1 MTPRGRLL
9 WQLSL
14 SSTIILAMLSLSDLM
29 GPFPMAAAFEGAM
42 AVVAA
47 CITGFGRKGHETLRT
62 NLLLATVLATLLVFD
77 DGFGGRGH
85 SWVLFI
91 PITLSAIALSDPRRP
106 RDHLVWLGA
115 ILIVVA
121 LVNLTELTPRWNE
134 KTLPENATP
143 LVFLNFVAAVAASWL
158 CIRFLQQGHQRLLE
172 ESQQLSRDLQVAL
185 DQAERASRAKGD
197 FLSHMSHELRT
208 PLNAISGFA
217 QILLQEP
224 GSPSESAENIQA
236 IRTSAEHL
244 VHLVGDVLDLSRM
257 EHGNLVLAKTPFH
270 PLDQV
275 RIVQSILVHSA
286 REKGLVLELDIQ
298 TSFGWVEGDP
308 VRWRQVL
315 LNLGSN
321 AIKYTA
327 AGTVTLRLHWNR
339 TNSDEGVLRVEVQDC
354 GPGIP
359 IEQQASIFRKFERL
373 PEHETGPIGGAG
385 LGLAIA
391 RDLSEAMGG
400 TLELQSEVG
409 VGSIFIFQIP
419 VRSAD
424 PPQLPSSDSWSLP
437 WNPKGFRILLCEDNR
452 LNVRLATQVL
462 SRLGVEHR
470 VANDGQEALDLLATE
485 TFDAL
490 LLDLHMPRKSGFDV
504 ARILRTSEPAHP
516 QSAIPILALTADV
529 SEETLRRTR
538 EAGMNDFLAKPFHLP
553 ELEDRLRKLLRRR
566 SPGRDSTPLP

>member
-1 MTPRGRLL
+1 
-9 WQLSL
+9 
-14 SSTIILAMLSLSDLM
+14 
-29 GPFPMAAAFEGAM
+29 M

>member
-14 SSTIILAMLSLSDLM
+14 SSTIILALLSLSDLM
-29 GPFPMAAAFEGAM
+29 GPFPVAAAVEGAM
-42 AVVAA
+42 ALLTGA
-47 CITGFGRKGHETLRT
+47 ITLSSSRGHEALRT
-62 NLLLATVLATLLVFD
+62 NLLLTAVLGTILLFD

-91 PITLSAIALSDPRRP
+91 PIALAAIALTDPRRP
-106 RDHLVWLGA
+106 RAQLVWLG
-115 ILIVVA
+115 LIGLVVV
-121 LVNLTELTPRWNE
+121 LVNLTDLTPRWNE

-143 LVFLNFVAAVAASWL
+143 LVFLNFLAACSASWL
-158 CIRFLQQGHQRLLE
+158 CIRFLQQGHQALLE
-172 ESQQLSRDLQVAL
+172 ESHQLSRDLQVAL

-224 GSPSESAENIQA
+224 GSPSESAENLQA
-236 IRTSAEHL
+236 IRTSADHL

-286 REKGLVLELDIQ
+286 REKGLALELDLQ

-327 AGTVTLRLHWNR
+327 TGTVTIRLQWNR
-339 TNSDEGVLRVEVQDC
+339 TSTDHGHLRVEVQDC

-359 IEQQASIFRKFERL
+359 VEQQASIFRKFERL
-373 PEHETGPIGGAG
+373 PEHEAGPIGGAG

-391 RDLSEAMGG
+391 RDLAESMGG
-400 TLELQSEVG
+400 TLELESEVG
-409 VGSIFIFQIP
+409 VGSTFTFQIP

-462 SRLGVEHR
+462 GRLGVEHR
-470 VANDGQEALDLLATE
+470 VATDGQEALDLLETE

-504 ARILRTSEPAHP
+504 ARILRTSNPPHA
-516 QSAIPILALTADV
+516 QASIPILALTADV
-529 SEETLRRTR
+529 SEETVRRTR

-553 ELEDRLRKLLRRR
+553 ELEERLRKLLKRR
-566 SPGRDSTPLP
+566 TPARENASQP